1 MVECHI
7 FSLGAAQTPVALSA
21 YEPHEFLVPNF
32 YTPLLKS
39 CYPLGKSSTKK
50 NERGDSGL
58 YSEDTIVSTNDCVY
72 SSSCHV
78 ENKHFENVEETNTK
92 TVESY
97 EDFIANLPLP
107 VTEFNK
113 TVRKVF
119 RCLLNC

>member
-1 MVECHI
+1 MWVLI
-7 FSLGAAQTPVALSA
+7 DGTPCI
-21 YEPHEFLVPNF
+21 
-32 YTPLLKS
+32 YTPLPKS

-50 NERGDSGL
+50 SERGDSGL

-119 RCLLNC
+119 RYLLNGSNL

>member
-1 MVECHI
+1 M
-7 FSLGAAQTPVALSA
+7 
-21 YEPHEFLVPNF
+21 
-32 YTPLLKS
+32 
-39 CYPLGKSSTKK
+39 
-50 NERGDSGL
+50 

-119 RCLLNC
+119 RCLLNYWQPLEIIQSVSLLVPKDDFRGNDLSIL

>member
-1 MVECHI
+1 M
-7 FSLGAAQTPVALSA
+7 
-21 YEPHEFLVPNF
+21 
-32 YTPLLKS
+32 
-39 CYPLGKSSTKK
+39 
-50 NERGDSGL
+50 

-78 ENKHFENVEETNTK
+78 ENKHFENVEETNTTTK

-113 TVRKVF
+113 TVRIIITWAW
-119 RCLLNC
+119 LQ

>member
-1 MVECHI
+1 MFARETYCTLVLTAVVLLISDARER
-7 FSLGAAQTPVALSA
+7 SPV
-21 YEPHEFLVPNF
+21 Y
-32 YTPLLKS
+32 KR
-39 CYPLGKSSTKK
+39 STKK

-119 RCLLNC
+119 RCLLN

>member
-1 MVECHI
+1 M
-7 FSLGAAQTPVALSA
+7 
-21 YEPHEFLVPNF
+21 
-32 YTPLLKS
+32 
-39 CYPLGKSSTKK
+39 
-50 NERGDSGL
+50 

-119 RCLLNC
+119 RCLSNCRQSLEIILSVSLVVRLLEFVFQIMCASSHGLPANFHQIITSVTQKNV

>member
-1 MVECHI
+1 
-7 FSLGAAQTPVALSA
+7 
-21 YEPHEFLVPNF
+21 
-32 YTPLLKS
+32 
-39 CYPLGKSSTKK
+39 
-50 NERGDSGL
+50 L

-113 TVRKVF
+113 TVRNVF
-119 RCLLNC
+119 RCLLNCWQSLEIILSVNSMIVRLLEFVFQVINVMVASSQSLPVSGAFHVL

>member
-1 MVECHI
+1 M
-7 FSLGAAQTPVALSA
+7 
-21 YEPHEFLVPNF
+21 
-32 YTPLLKS
+32 
-39 CYPLGKSSTKK
+39 
-50 NERGDSGL
+50 

-113 TVRKVF
+113 TVRKDFRYLSNCRQSLEIILSVSLILRLLKFVF
-119 RCLLNC
+119 QIISVMCALSHVLPAKAHQGYS